1 MKIAAAL
8 AFAGTLAVSHATGVF
23 AQGFQGGLRG
33 SVKDSGGVI
42 PGVEVTLTNEQTT
55 LGRSTVT
62 NERGEYAFASVD
74 PGTYT
79 VKASL
84 QGYKTIERGSIRIAT
99 QSFLVLDLLLEVG
112 TITENVTVTGDSALV
127 VQTQTPSIAT
137 NLTGTQITSLPLSSR
152 NALDSLTSLPG
163 FNTSATARNS
173 TVNGLPKSAINIT
186 LDGMSIQDN

>member
-8 AFAGTLAVSHATGVF
+8 ACAGTVVLSHATGVL

-33 SVKDSGGVI
+33 SVRDSGGVI

-55 LGRSTVT
+55 LNRATIT

-79 VKASL
+79 AKATL
-84 QGYKTIERGSIRIAT
+84 QGYKTIERAGIRIAT

-112 TITENVTVTGDSALV
+112 TITENVTVTGEAPLIETANASQGTVLD
-127 VQTQTPSIAT
+127 TQA
-137 NLTGTQITSLPLSSR
+137 
-152 NALDSLTSLPG
+152 
-163 FNTSATARNS
+163 
-173 TVNGLPKSAINIT
+173 
-186 LDGMSIQDN
+186 